1 LVRDPQWHALGKGS
15 TSPAQCACYGWQRIC
30 RHNTQNARIVTGMST
45 ATSNMQAQEWD
56 IVVIGAGMAG
66 ASVAWHLAQA
76 GQRVLVLERESQP
89 GYHTTGRS
97 AALFEEHYGPAQV
110 QALTRASRAFYESP
124 PTGFVDVPLL
134 HPRGVMYVATAA
146 QKPLVDAAYAEAAK
160 HSPNPHRL
168 NGDALRALVPV
179 LNASIVDGFVDDG
192 ARDIDVHALHQGFL
206 RGLRQQGGTLWCNA
220 EVSGLAHDSATRTW
234 TITLADGRNLHARTL
249 VNAAGAWADNMGE
262 LAGARAIGLVPARR
276 SAFTFL
282 VPEGTEAAHWPAV
295 ISADE
300 SFYFKPDA
308 GQLLGS
314 PANAD
319 ATYPH
324 DVQPEEEDIATG
336 IWNIEQAT
344 TLQIRRPSHTWAGL
358 RSFVADGEMVIG
370 WDDQIPGLFWVAAQG
385 GYGIQSAAAYGLLA
399 RNLLLNEPVDAQLL
413 AQGVEVE
420 RLQPVRLQK

>member
-1 LVRDPQWHALGKGS
+1 MTD
-15 TSPAQCACYGWQRIC
+15 T
-30 RHNTQNARIVTGMST
+30 T
-45 ATSNMQAQEWD
+45 WD
-56 IVVIGAGMAG
+56 VVVVGAGMAG
-66 ASVAWHLAQA
+66 ASVGWQLAQA
-76 GQRVLVLERESQP
+76 GQRVLLLERESQP

-97 AALFEEHYGPAQV
+97 AALFEEHYGPEQV
-110 QALTRASRAFYESP
+110 QALTRASRAFYEHP
-124 PTGFVDVPLL
+124 PAGFVDTPIL
-134 HPRGVMYVATAA
+134 HPRGVMYVGTAA
-146 QKPLVDAAYAEAAK
+146 HKSLIDAAYAEAVE
-160 HSPNPHRL
+160 HSPDAQRL
-168 NGDALRALVPV
+168 DGDALRAIVPV

-192 ARDIDVHALHQGFL
+192 ARDIDVNALHQGFL
-206 RGLRQQGGTLWCNA
+206 RGLRHAHGELWCNA
-220 EVSGLAHDSATRTW
+220 EVTALTHDGNTRSW
-234 TITLADGRNLHARTL
+234 TITLADGRSVQTAIV
-249 VNAAGAWADNMGE
+249 VNAAGAWADGIGE

-276 SAFTFL
+276 SAFTFA
-282 VPEGTEAAHWPAV
+282 VPEGMDATHWPAV

-370 WDDQIPGLFWVAAQG
+370 WDDSVPNLFWVAAQG
-385 GYGIQSAAAYGLLA
+385 GYGIQSAAAYSLLA
-399 RNLLLNEPVDAQLL
+399 RNLLLDEPIDESLL
-413 AQGVEVE
+413 AQGV
-420 RLQPVRLQK
+420 RLEALEPVRLQK

>member
-1 LVRDPQWHALGKGS
+1 MDK
-15 TSPAQCACYGWQRIC
+15 
-30 RHNTQNARIVTGMST
+30 
-45 ATSNMQAQEWD
+45 QAWD
-56 IVVIGAGMAG
+56 VVVIGAGMAG
-66 ASVAWHLAQA
+66 ASVGWRLAQA

-97 AALFEEHYGPAQV
+97 AALFEEHYGPEQV
-110 QALTRASRAFYESP
+110 QALTRASRAFYERP
-124 PTGFVDVPLL
+124 PAGFADTPIL
-134 HPRGVMYVATAA
+134 HPRGVMYVGTAA
-146 QKPLVDAAYAEAAK
+146 QKPLIDAAYAEAVQ
-160 HSPNPHRL
+160 HSPDALRL
-168 NGDALRALVPV
+168 NGEALRAIVPV
-179 LNASIVDGFVDDG
+179 LAASIVDGFMDDG

-206 RGLRQQGGTLWCNA
+206 RGLRHAGGALWCNA
-220 EVSGLAHDSATRTW
+220 EVTALTHDGSTRTW
-234 TITLADGRNLHARTL
+234 AVTLADGRSAQTPIV
-249 VNAAGAWADNMGE
+249 VNAAGAWADGIGE

-276 SAFTFL
+276 SAFTFP
-282 VPEGTEAAHWPAV
+282 VPEGMDASHWPAV

-358 RSFVADGEMVIG
+358 RSFVSDGEMVIG
-370 WDDQIPGLFWVAAQG
+370 WDDTVPNLFWVAAQG
-385 GYGIQSAAAYGLLA
+385 GYGIQSAAGYSLLA
-399 RNLLLNEPVDAQLL
+399 RNLLLDEPIDDSLVR
-413 AQGVEVE
+413 QGVKLEALE
-420 RLQPVRLQK
+420 PVRLQK

>member
-1 LVRDPQWHALGKGS
+1 MTD
-15 TSPAQCACYGWQRIC
+15 T
-30 RHNTQNARIVTGMST
+30 T
-45 ATSNMQAQEWD
+45 WD
-56 IVVIGAGMAG
+56 VVVVGAGMAG
-66 ASVAWHLAQA
+66 ASVGWQLAQA
-76 GQRVLVLERESQP
+76 GQRVLLLERESQP

-97 AALFEEHYGPAQV
+97 AALFEEHYGPEQV
-110 QALTRASRAFYESP
+110 QALTRASRAFYEHP
-124 PTGFVDVPLL
+124 PAGFVDTPIL
-134 HPRGVMYVATAA
+134 HPRGVMYVGTAA
-146 QKPLVDAAYAEAAK
+146 HKSLIDAAYTEAVE
-160 HSPNPHRL
+160 HSPDAQRL
-168 NGDALRALVPV
+168 DGDALRAIVPV

-192 ARDIDVHALHQGFL
+192 ARDIDVNALHQGFL
-206 RGLRQQGGTLWCNA
+206 RGLRHAHGELWCNA
-220 EVSGLAHDSATRTW
+220 EVTALTHDGNTRSW
-234 TITLADGRNLHARTL
+234 TIALADGRSVQTAIV
-249 VNAAGAWADNMGE
+249 VNAAGAWADGIGE

-276 SAFTFL
+276 SAFTFA
-282 VPEGTEAAHWPAV
+282 VPEGMDATHWPAV

-370 WDDQIPGLFWVAAQG
+370 WDDSVPNLFWVAAQG
-385 GYGIQSAAAYGLLA
+385 GYGIQSAAAYSLLA
-399 RNLLLNEPVDAQLL
+399 RNLLLDEPIDESLL
-413 AQGVEVE
+413 DQGV
-420 RLQPVRLQK
+420 RLEALEPVRLQK